1 MFPDTYSF
9 HCRGQFTES
18 TPQKKKL
25 IENQESRV
33 LVAVQIAVLRV
44 IMSPDFRSW
53 VSDRAPTGCSFLF
66 SVSLLLL
73 LVRVALKLRSL
84 RFHSPRLCRIAVF
97 LIQTN
102 VSLIIFCCRSSYV
115 SLHLGEHELSPLL
128 RPLHLCDSVCSYLYD
143 SLLLSLPATTRV
155 GRSGSDGYCSLGF
168 ALST

>member
-1 MFPDTYSF
+1 MVVKFIINT
-9 HCRGQFTES
+9 R
-18 TPQKKKL
+18 
-25 IENQESRV
+25 
-33 LVAVQIAVLRV
+33 
-44 IMSPDFRSW
+44 
-53 VSDRAPTGCSFLF
+53 DRAPPPPSSSSGTESLTAPPKDAAFSSLFCFF
-66 SVSLLLL
+66 SVSLPFMLLL
-73 LVRVALKLRSL
+73 VALKLRSL

-102 VSLIIFCCRSSYV
+102 VSLIIFCFRSSYV

-143 SLLLSLPATTRV
+143 SLSLSLPATTRV

>member
-1 MFPDTYSF
+1 MTVTSKR
-9 HCRGQFTES
+9 HAQAERA
-18 TPQKKKL
+18 KKEKR
-25 IENQESRV
+25 EKNAASMGG
-33 LVAVQIAVLRV
+33 A
-44 IMSPDFRSW
+44 
-53 VSDRAPTGCSFLF
+53 DRDPGPEDGAQAQWMQPSLLF
-66 SVSLLLL
+66 SISLLFL

-102 VSLIIFCCRSSYV
+102 VSLIIFCFRSSYV

-155 GRSGSDGYCSLGF
+155 GRSGSNGYCSLGF
-168 ALST
+168 ASST